1 MNAMRLNVMLVEDH
15 AVVRDVLREFVGS
28 LPRVATCSATASAE
42 AALERVR
49 GAHPDLMLID
59 LSLPGMNGI
68 DLVREMRNRHRDV
81 SCLML
86 SGHGSASYA
95 QQALSAGA
103 RGYVLKG
110 DPLEI
115 ERGIDAVVKG
125 ECYVSPGLA
134 TTN

>member
-1 MNAMRLNVMLVEDH
+1 MKATRLRVMLVEDH
-15 AVVRDVLREFVGS
+15 AIVRNVLQEFVGS
-28 LPRVATCSATASAE
+28 LPRVASCSAAATAE
-42 AALERVR
+42 DALEDMND
-49 GAHPDLMLID
+49 AHPDLLLID

-68 DLVREMRNRHRDV
+68 DLVRELRKDHADV

-95 QQALSAGA
+95 EQALSAGA

-125 ECYVSPGLA
+125 ERYVSPGLA
-134 TTN
+134 STG

>member
-15 AVVRDVLREFVGS
+15 AVVRDVLREFVGT
-28 LPRVATCSATASAE
+28 LPRVANCSVAATAE
-42 AALERVR
+42 AALEKVV

-68 DLVREMRNRHRDV
+68 ELVRQMRAMHRDV
-81 SCLML
+81 NCLML

-125 ECYVSPGLA
+125 ECYVSPGLG

>member
-1 MNAMRLNVMLVEDH
+1 MNSMHLKVMLVEDH
-15 AVVRDVLREFVGS
+15 DVVRDVLREFVGS
-28 LPRVATCSATASAE
+28 LPRVADCSAAASAE
-42 AALERVR
+42 AALETM
-49 GAHPDLMLID
+49 GEAGLDLVLID

-68 DLVREMRNRHRDV
+68 ELVRQLRREHHDV

-134 TTN
+134 STN

>member
-1 MNAMRLNVMLVEDH
+1 MNAMRLKVMLVEDH
-15 AVVRDVLREFVGS
+15 AVVRDVLREFVGT
-28 LPRVATCSATASAE
+28 LPRVENCNVAASAE
-42 AALERVR
+42 AALEKLG

-68 DLVREMRNRHRDV
+68 DLVREMREKHRDV

-134 TTN
+134 STN

>member
-1 MNAMRLNVMLVEDH
+1 MNSKALNVMLVEDH
-15 AVVRDVLREFVGS
+15 ADVRDVLQEFVGS
-28 LPRVATCSATASAE
+28 LPRVASCRAAASAE
-42 AALERVR
+42 AALAMFD
-49 GAHPDLMLID
+49 GAPLDLMLID

-68 DLVREMRNRHRDV
+68 DLVRQLRQEHGSV

-86 SGHGSASYA
+86 SGHGSAAYA

-103 RGYVLKG
+103 RGYLLKG

-134 TTN
+134 SPN